1 MKHQKQFHQIFS
13 NCTLSI
19 KISNQHRDFLTKFNI
34 SMKNSRNYAPSWK
47 NVQFPHI
54 YIYFFKF
61 APNVTNA
68 IVIVCHKIDSLAIS
82 VNVKFQNDLRTK
94 CPYRCLNVSSDCKFI
109 YGVGQTPPQIFPNN
123 FTAISFLRS
132 WKWFHRRDASKT
144 RGRNRVEKC
153 ILKYFERARFQLR
166 RFRLWFNRVWPFE
179 IFMGH
184 RWLRESR
191 SQQCEIWDR
200 FRQNCRHGS
209 GFIPRTVARSDP
221 TIA

>member
-1 MKHQKQFHQIFS
+1 MPKTGIIHTRNSRRQWNTWIDCRWPIDNGDLIQLPEVSRGSNDGLVIPPFERILIYTCKFRYQIVEIFMKHQKQFHQIFS

-132 WKWFHRRDASKT
+132 WK
-144 RGRNRVEKC
+144 
-153 ILKYFERARFQLR
+153 
-166 RFRLWFNRVWPFE
+166 
-179 IFMGH
+179 
-184 RWLRESR
+184 
-191 SQQCEIWDR
+191 
-200 FRQNCRHGS
+200 
-209 GFIPRTVARSDP
+209 
-221 TIA
+221 